1 MTKVSLLLTML
12 FALTSVNVMGDNPL
26 SLSDSTVTS
35 DYNVIRSVRQMV
47 REFDNFEDEYIEP
60 PHYEFAVELR
70 ANRNYEDFILNSNG
84 QSIKFSPDQ
93 RIKVGPYFGWRWVF
107 LGTTFDLKNISLFNN
122 NGKHEIDLSI
132 YSSQVGVDLFYRRT
146 GSDYKLR

>member
-84 QSIKFSPDQ
+84 QSILMVTHDARAAQRASRIIYISDGKIVSELRLSPYSAEDE
-93 RIKVGPYFGWRWVF
+93 
-107 LGTTFDLKNISLFNN
+107 
-122 NGKHEIDLSI
+122 KHREA
-132 YSSQVGVDLFYRRT
+132 QVSAWLAAMEW
-146 GSDYKLR
+146 